1 MAPVEILKAILIGI
15 VEGITEW
22 LPVSSTGHM
31 ILLNEWVKLQVSESF
46 WEFFLVAI
54 QLGAI
59 LAVVVLFWQ
68 KIFPFRLGRKD
79 RQEGGQEGESESG
92 FIKKDI
98 VGLWVRIA
106 IAAAPAAVAGLLL
119 DDWLDEHLYGP
130 TTVAVALI
138 AYGIWFLFLERK
150 QDRVF
155 SIEKAADIP
164 WKTALVIGLFQVL
177 ALIPGTSRSGAT
189 IIGGMLAGASRPAA
203 AEFTFYLAIPVMAG
217 ASLLKLLK
225 VGFAFSGQELAILAA
240 GSVTAF
246 IVSMGS
252 IGFLMRYV
260 RNHDFKAFGVYRIAL
275 GLCVLAYFYFA

>member
-68 KIFPFRLGRKD
+68 KIFPFRFGRKSG
-79 RQEGGQEGESESG
+79 EEGENASG

-130 TTVAVALI
+130 TTVAVALV

-155 SIEKAADIP
+155 SIEEAADIP

-225 VGFAFSGQELAILAA
+225 VGVAFSGQELAILAA

-246 IVSMGS
+246 IVSMGA

-260 RNHDFKAFGVYRIAL
+260 RNHDFKVFGIYRIAL

>member
-68 KIFPFRLGRKD
+68 NIFPFRFGRKSG
-79 RQEGGQEGESESG
+79 EEGEKESG

-98 VGLWVRIA
+98 VGLWGRIA

-130 TTVAVALI
+130 TTVAMALI

-225 VGFAFSGQELAILAA
+225 VGVAFSGQELAILAA

-246 IVSMGS
+246 IVSMGA

-260 RNHDFKAFGVYRIAL
+260 RNHDFKVFGIYRIAL
-275 GLCVLAYFYFA
+275 GLCVLTYFYFA